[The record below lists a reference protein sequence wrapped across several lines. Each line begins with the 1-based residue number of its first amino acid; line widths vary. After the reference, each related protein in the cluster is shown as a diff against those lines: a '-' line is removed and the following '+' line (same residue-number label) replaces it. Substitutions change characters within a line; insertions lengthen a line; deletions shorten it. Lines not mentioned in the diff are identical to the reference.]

1 MGYYVPVTVI
11 EDLNKKVL
19 LYYFLRITIFLFNN
33 MNIEQHFSLQLSLK
47 NLRRPL
53 TTKREISNISL
64 VEMQEEGSI
73 L

>member
-19 LYYFLRITIFLFNN
+19 LYYFLRIKIFLFNN
-33 MNIEQHFSLQLSLK
+33 MNIEEHFPLQLSLK
-47 NLRRPL
+47 ESEETINN
-53 TTKREISNISL
+53 KKEISNISL
-64 VEMQEEGSI
+64 AEMQEEGSI